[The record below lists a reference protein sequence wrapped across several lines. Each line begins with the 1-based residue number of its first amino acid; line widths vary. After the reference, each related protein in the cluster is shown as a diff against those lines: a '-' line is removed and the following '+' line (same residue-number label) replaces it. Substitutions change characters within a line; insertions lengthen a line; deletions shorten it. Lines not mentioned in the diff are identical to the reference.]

1 MPPVKSA
8 AMIAVAATTPG
19 NGRPALERMTALTT
33 RMYDMTRKLVSPPR
47 TSVPIVEPASVTLKY
62 ESNQLRCAGIAAV
75 RGAMQTLLYPVATPA
90 TERGAKRGLLRD
102 LGADAT
108 RCAQRCLWL

>member
-1 MPPVKSA
+1 MAPVKSA

-62 ESNQLRCAGIAAV
+62 ESNQLRWAGIAVV
-75 RGAMQTLLYPVATPA
+75 RGAMQPSSIQLPHRRPKEASSEVPS
-90 TERGAKRGLLRD
+90 RGLGAML
-102 LGADAT
+102 LGARHGA
-108 RCAQRCLWL
+108 